1 MTSFPMSMD
10 NEEMTS
16 VSGKTTLVNVI
27 TNTLRHWP
35 WIVFSVIMCVGLAFV
50 YVKVKK
56 PVYTRTAKMVINDE
70 TNGGSINS
78 QLSTF
83 ADMGLV
89 STSTNQIDELIKLKS
104 MDLVREV
111 IERLGLQMDYTEP
124 ALLGSRVLYGPSL
137 PVTVSMPSVPEED
150 SASMTVSI
158 SADGQVTLSD
168 MKLRKDKITAPAG
181 PFRLGQT
188 VSTSMG
194 PVTVSATP
202 FYKPGEEYKISVSHI
217 PMIAA
222 IKAYSA
228 KFNIHL
234 EDKHGNT
241 VEIIATDNS
250 THRAT
255 DIINCLIDVYNE
267 KSLEKRNEV
276 SVATRQF
283 INDRLVSLERELGG
297 VDRDIADYQSKHLLP
312 DVGQAAT
319 IYMQDNQSADKQ
331 ILDLTNLLQVT
342 SYMRQYLGD
351 ASHRNEVLPSNSGI
365 GNQAIERQISEY
377 NEKLLERNR
386 LAANSS
392 ENHPMISSLDSEL
405 MSMRAAIISSM
416 DNEVAALSAQL
427 RNVRDEK
434 GRAQSQIA
442 STPTQAN
449 HLLGIEREQKVKESL
464 YLYLLQKREENELS
478 KAYTECRTEVVL
490 RPFGTDKPVA
500 PRKIIIL
507 GFAFAIGLALPFGIT
522 YVVNML
528 DTRVRTRKD
537 LDCLTIPLIGEIPE
551 WNADGKKKSLFG
563 KKDLNSGSIVV
574 EPGNRN
580 IINDAFRVLRA
591 NIRFINEQ
599 RSGIGADSGK
609 GSVTMFTSLNAAS
622 GKSFITTNLAVAF
635 ALREQKVIVIDGD
648 LRHASTSET
657 VGSPAKGLSD
667 YLAGR
672 TSDWRTLVVSD
683 PAMHGADVMPV
694 GKFPPNPTEL
704 LEGPKFGQLVEEL
717 RGAYDYVF
725 IDCPPVT
732 SMADSA
738 LIERVA
744 EHSVFVVR
752 TGNLERSQIPE
763 LENYYQKKIYRNMS
777 LILNGTRTA
786 TTAYGTAYS
795 DGYHYANNA

>member
-1 MTSFPMSMD
+1 MD
-10 NEEMTS
+10 NQEINS
-16 VSGKTTLVNVI
+16 DPGKIRLVEVI
-27 TNTLRHWP
+27 AATLRHWP
-35 WIVFSVIMCVGLAFV
+35 LILLSVIVCVSLAFV
-50 YVKVKK
+50 YVQMKM

-89 STSTNQIDELIKLKS
+89 STSTNQIDEIIKLKS
-104 MDLVREV
+104 MDLVREIV
-111 IERLGLQMDYTEP
+111 ERLGLQTEYTEP
-124 ALLGSRVLYGPSL
+124 KLLGSQLLYGSAL
-137 PVTVSMPSVPEED
+137 PVSVSMPSVPEED
-150 SASMTVSI
+150 AASLVVSVSAG
-158 SADGQVTLSD
+158 GQVTLSN
-168 MKLRKDKITAPAG
+168 MKLRKDKVTAPRG
-181 PFRLGQT
+181 SFRLGQT
-188 VSTSMG
+188 VGTPMG
-194 PVTVSATP
+194 PVTVVATP
-202 FYKPGEEYKISVSHI
+202 FYKPGEEYRIQVRHI
-217 PMIAA
+217 PMIDA

-241 VEIIATDNS
+241 VEIIASDNS
-250 THRAT
+250 TGRAA

-276 SVATRQF
+276 SVATRRF
-283 INDRLVSLERELGG
+283 INDRLESLERELGG
-297 VDRDIADYQSKHLLP
+297 VDRNIAEYQSRHLLP

-319 IYMQDNQSADKQ
+319 IYMQDNQAADKQ

-342 SYMRQYLGD
+342 RYMRQYLGD
-351 ASHRNEVLPSNSGI
+351 AAHSDGVLPSNSGI
-365 GNQAIERQISEY
+365 GNQAIERQITEY

-386 LAANSS
+386 LVVNSS
-392 ENHPMISSLDSEL
+392 DNHPMIKSLDSEL
-405 MSMRAAIISSM
+405 MSMRAAIVSAM
-416 DNEVAALSAQL
+416 DNEVASLTAQL

-434 GRAQSQIA
+434 GRAQMNIA

-478 KAYTECRTEVVL
+478 KAYTSCRTEIVL
-490 RPFGTDKPVA
+490 KPFGTDKPVA
-500 PRKIIIL
+500 PRKIYIL
-507 GFAFAIGLALPFGIT
+507 GFAFAAGLALPFGIA
-522 YVVNML
+522 YVWNML
-528 DTRVRTRKD
+528 DTKVRERKD
-537 LDCLTIPLIGEIPE
+537 LDGVSIPLIGEIPE
-551 WNADGKKKSLFG
+551 WYAGGRKKTLFG
-563 KKDLNSGSIVV
+563 RKDLDSGSIVV

-599 RSGIGADSGK
+599 RSGDGSSAK
-609 GSVTMFTSLNAAS
+609 GSVTMFTSLNAGS

-648 LRHASTSET
+648 LRHASASET
-657 VGSPAKGLSD
+657 VGSPSKGLSD

-683 PAMHGADVMPV
+683 PEMHGADVMPV

-704 LEGPKFGQLVEEL
+704 LESPRFRQLVEEL
-717 RGAYDYVF
+717 SGAYGYVF

-732 SMADSA
+732 SMADST
-738 LIERVA
+738 LIERVS
-744 EHSVFVVR
+744 EHCVFIVR
-752 TGNLERSQIPE
+752 TGNLKRRQLPE

-777 LILNGTRTA
+777 LILNGTHTSA
-786 TTAYGTAYS
+786 STYGYTYS
-795 DGYHYANNA
+795 DGYHYGNNA